1 MEKGTLKK
9 WPKKKR
15 SQFGPGYNPK
25 VVSARPPPPN
35 AEIKWYDQTGVSTF
49 NNASS
54 SVPVHAAVGSLNLIS
69 QGDQGDNRNGQKIM
83 VRSIDLR
90 GTVEVAKHSGSDF
103 DDLKCETHYFRWI
116 LMIDTQANG
125 AFPNLTDVFE
135 ENPTGGDQF
144 DIYNSLRETGRYK
157 ILMDKVLRINELT
170 PGWNTQT
177 NRWHAASRL
186 QYFQKHVNL
195 DLPIQFS
202 DQYGNLASVR
212 NNNIC
217 MIILSGANSNTQ
229 MTYNYRSRIR
239 FSDY

>member
-1 MEKGTLKK
+1 MMLGKRKQTTAPWKKGTLKK

-125 AFPNLTDVFE
+125 AFP
-135 ENPTGGDQF
+135 
-144 DIYNSLRETGRYK
+144 
-157 ILMDKVLRINELT
+157 
-170 PGWNTQT
+170 
-177 NRWHAASRL
+177 
-186 QYFQKHVNL
+186 
-195 DLPIQFS
+195 
-202 DQYGNLASVR
+202 
-212 NNNIC
+212 
-217 MIILSGANSNTQ
+217 
-229 MTYNYRSRIR
+229 
-239 FSDY
+239 

>member
-1 MEKGTLKK
+1 MMLGRGNKQQLRGKRYTEKVA
-9 WPKKKR
+9 KKKK

-144 DIYNSLRETGRYK
+144 DIYNSLRKLVDTK
-157 ILMDKVLRINELT
+157 
-170 PGWNTQT
+170 
-177 NRWHAASRL
+177 S
-186 QYFQKHVNL
+186 
-195 DLPIQFS
+195 
-202 DQYGNLASVR
+202 
-212 NNNIC
+212 
-217 MIILSGANSNTQ
+217 
-229 MTYNYRSRIR
+229 
-239 FSDY
+239 